1 MKKLMQ
7 LNKWKIL
14 MDRFDLLY
22 LDQLEPIKECYFNKQ
37 DKLASRY
44 KSPIWHLYANGTR

>member
-1 MKKLMQ
+1 
-7 LNKWKIL
+7 

-22 LDQLEPIKECYFNKQ
+22 FDQLEPIKECYFNKQ

-44 KSPIWHLYANGTR
+44 KSPMWHLYIYICLYIHIYIYV